1 MSAVLSQSPVLRPMR
16 MSEVKAIAAIERTV
30 YSHPWTAGNFRDSLQ
45 AGYSCWVLECAGQI
59 VAYGV
64 LMIGV
69 DEAHL
74 LNLSVAKEWQRRG
87 LGWQLL
93 QHFIAIARSGEVQR
107 IFLEVRPSNTA
118 ARALYRQAGFHEHA
132 VRRSYYPAQVG
143 REDAILMVLK
153 LGSGQGEEV
162 TR

>member
-1 MSAVLSQSPVLRPMR
+1 VSAVLAQSPVLRPMR

-45 AGYSCWVLECAGQI
+45 AGYSCWVLECAGEI

-74 LNLSVAKEWQRRG
+74 LNLSVAKEWQRHG
-87 LGWQLL
+87 LGRQLL
-93 QHFIAIARSGEVQR
+93 QDFIEIARRCDVQR

-118 ARALYRQAGFHEHA
+118 ARALYRQTGFHEHA
-132 VRRSYYPAQVG
+132 VRRSYYPAAVG
-143 REDAILMVLK
+143 REDAILMMRR
-153 LGSGQGEEV
+153 LGGEQGEEGN
-162 TR
+162 R